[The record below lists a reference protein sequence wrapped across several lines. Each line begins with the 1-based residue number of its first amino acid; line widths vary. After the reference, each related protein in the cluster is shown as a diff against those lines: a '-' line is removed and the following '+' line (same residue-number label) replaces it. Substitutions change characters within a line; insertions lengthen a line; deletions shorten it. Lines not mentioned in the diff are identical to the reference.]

1 MARDPSIDWSEKKK
15 VMDSIFQR
23 RASTGRQLHELEKQ
37 SQALSTTILAKQQQ
51 VCERALQICHAHCRA
66 HNVALTSILPLP
78 QTLRLC
84 RETMEVCSS
93 CLSPT
98 RPVKRPANHPRNPAQ
113 LSLCRSEVRRHCGE
127 YHGCLPR

>member
-51 VCERALQICHAHCRA
+51 VCERWTPNLPCALPRLQRRA
-66 HNVALTSILPLP
+66 NLNPASAADATPLSRDDGSMLFLP
-78 QTLRLC
+78 QPH
-84 RETMEVCSS
+84 SS
-93 CLSPT
+93 
-98 RPVKRPANHPRNPAQ
+98 
-113 LSLCRSEVRRHCGE
+113 GE
-127 YHGCLPR
+127 AAD